1 MTSNVITDEQRAV
14 FFILQLAEQGRFD
27 ETIAQMIASAILAS
41 DGGGDEMYQLRSR
54 ITTRMLDLIMDPSE
68 IWDGLLPGGPGPH
81 NSDLLTV
88 ITMDEYGKLDQARRN
103 VEEIVDIVGGAPDKG
118 VHIIVDELDL
128 YFRKEGLV
136 TPHVTMAHEP
146 NGIDKYEYQISIIVN
161 PFVKHGRKTDV
172 IEVAE
177 DWEGESPLNAAR
189 YVIDAMERIDNLPSG
204 HAKQWPC
211 EELAARIYHRGSDQT
226 FIMTYD
232 QAIGIVALEE
242 ASERLATLQFDDS
255 FQAIAEEMG
264 EAGLLYAAQWTAN
277 G

>member
-103 VEEIVDIVGGAPDKG
+103 VEEIVDIVG
-118 VHIIVDELDL
+118 
-128 YFRKEGLV
+128 
-136 TPHVTMAHEP
+136 
-146 NGIDKYEYQISIIVN
+146 
-161 PFVKHGRKTDV
+161 
-172 IEVAE
+172 
-177 DWEGESPLNAAR
+177 
-189 YVIDAMERIDNLPSG
+189 
-204 HAKQWPC
+204 
-211 EELAARIYHRGSDQT
+211 
-226 FIMTYD
+226 
-232 QAIGIVALEE
+232 
-242 ASERLATLQFDDS
+242 
-255 FQAIAEEMG
+255 
-264 EAGLLYAAQWTAN
+264 
-277 G
+277 